1 MEFTTY
7 LGLHFQ
13 ATRLSRG
20 TGEGRDATTLRALH
34 PLWAMRQ
41 HSINTSGRASSP
53 TIPPIRGIPR
63 RPVTHLV
70 GRACRLR
77 AGLLPFQSPL
87 LGESLLVSF
96 PPLIDMLKFCGYSP
110 LKQGRLRHAGG
121 SVLTEQSTLV
131 GAPPS
136 SNSNSNGR
144 RSCCLLLLP
153 ERHLLAPVR
162 ITRCPS
168 DHAIEAPYRRA
179 IRMHNKLSAKVEY

>member
-121 SVLTEQSTLV
+121 SVLTKQSTPV
-131 GAPPS
+131 DAPS
-136 SNSNSNGR
+136 CQQQQRSQQQKNKNILR
-144 RSCCLLLLP
+144 KRSCYCCWRLP
-153 ERHLLAPVR
+153 EHLLAPVR

-168 DHAIEAPYRRA
+168 DHAIEAP
-179 IRMHNKLSAKVEY
+179 S

>member
-1 MEFTTY
+1 
-7 LGLHFQ
+7 
-13 ATRLSRG
+13 
-20 TGEGRDATTLRALH
+20 
-34 PLWAMRQ
+34 
-41 HSINTSGRASSP
+41 
-53 TIPPIRGIPR
+53 
-63 RPVTHLV
+63 
-70 GRACRLR
+70 
-77 AGLLPFQSPL
+77 
-87 LGESLLVSF
+87 
-96 PPLIDMLKFCGYSP
+96 
-110 LKQGRLRHAGG
+110 
-121 SVLTEQSTLV
+121 VLTEQSTLV